1 MSIYRGAGGASDATD
16 DATVNAVAGYAS
28 DAAASATS
36 AATSATNA
44 ATSASAAN
52 ISVTSAATSA
62 SQAATSATN
71 ALSSANQANGFRL
84 GTIQQA
90 QAAIASANAA
100 AASASNA
107 STSATSANSSM
118 LGAYEYTL
126 DAFAANSS
134 ANGHASAAAASAAS
148 ALAIYGNTTA
158 MNAAVTASQ
167 TAATNAATSASSS
180 ATSAAEALVYKD
192 DAAGFASDANT
203 AYLAASD
210 EADIATE
217 QANVAVSA
225 ANSALAIYGNT
236 TLMNAAVGAAQAA
249 AEASSDSSVTATN
262 QANIAT
268 TQASNASTSATQ
280 AAASAAGAT
289 AIVTGV
295 ASTRPSVRPSL
306 LLDFANTRVLDP
318 RITFTRAS
326 TATFYD
332 NDTSAIAEQNL
343 LLQSEAFN
351 SASWTQFG
359 TAVSADVIAS
369 PNADST
375 ADLIYPTSSGVYRS
389 IRQDTITAQ
398 TVSIFAKAQN
408 KTWIALGK
416 GANLGNYTWFNLTT
430 GAVGTTSALVTTA
443 TITSVGN
450 GWYRCIIV
458 FTTPAIDCRY
468 MFSDADNSSGI
479 TVNGTD
485 GIYIWGAQLE
495 QRATATAYTPT
506 TTAAI
511 TNYIPVMQTAA
522 SGVARFDCN
531 PVTRESLGLLIEE
544 SRTNLLTYSE
554 QVDNAAWTKV
564 TSNVAANSIVAP
576 DGTLTADKIYDDV
589 TASTVHYVSRSLT
602 GLTNAASYTAT
613 VYAKAG
619 EKTGLRINLQGATN
633 ATAYYNL
640 STGVIGTVAA
650 GVTATM
656 TSVGNGWYR
665 CTYTRIIDATSAV
678 LFFHLVNP
686 SETVSYTGDGY
697 SGIYLW
703 GAQIEVGAFAT
714 SYIPTVASQVTRAA
728 DAASMTGTA
737 FSSWYNN
744 AEGTLYGEWATP
756 ASAVSRILVD
766 VEGATTSD
774 RIEIGINTSD
784 VLNPRTIVNG
794 AAAAGI
800 TAGTYVTGTRA
811 RLAFGYK
818 PGAYAS
824 SLNGVAVVT
833 NSSSASVPV
842 ISRLTIGSLSSGAN
856 PIRGTINKIAYYP
869 IRLSNTEL
877 QGLTA

>member
-84 GTIQQA
+84 ATIQQA

-249 AEASSDSSVTATN
+249 AEAASDSSVTATD

-295 ASTRPSVRPSL
+295 ASTRPSIRPSL

-343 LLQSEAFN
+343 LLQSQAFD
-351 SASWTQFG
+351 SASWGKGASVTLTANAATAPDG
-359 TAVSADVIAS
+359 TT
-369 PNADST
+369 T
-375 ADLIYPTSSGVYRS
+375 ADLMSTAAGTDSSAYRISQIAQGGVGDCVVSIYLRAST
-389 IRQDTITAQ
+389 DQ
-398 TVSIFAKAQN
+398 TVRLKLSSTNATVITTTLDVAVTS
-408 KTWIALGK
+408 TWTRFTVSGSVAAVNAGLVIGPAGVALS
-416 GANLGNYTWFNLTT
+416 N
-430 GAVGTTSALVTTA
+430 
-443 TITSVGN
+443 IE
-450 GWYRCIIV
+450 
-458 FTTPAIDCRY
+458 
-468 MFSDADNSSGI
+468 
-479 TVNGTD
+479 
-485 GIYIWGAQLE
+485 IWGAQLE
-495 QRATATAYTPT
+495 QRATVTAYTPT

-544 SRTNLLTYSE
+544 SRTNLVTYSE
-554 QVDNAAWTKV
+554 QFDHAIWLRPTATI
-564 TSNVAANSIVAP
+564 VANTIVAP
-576 DGTLTADKIYDDV
+576 DGNQTADKLNGNYVARGTFAISS
-589 TASTVHYVSRSLT
+589 STTYTQSVYVK
-602 GLTNAASYTAT
+602 
-613 VYAKAG
+613 KA
-619 EKTGLRINLQGATN
+619 EN
-633 ATAYYNL
+633 
-640 STGVIGTVAA
+640 
-650 GVTATM
+650 
-656 TSVGNGWYR
+656 TSVGFITNTSGTFTGIQVDLNTGAITQHLTMGFPTSYSAIPVGNDWW
-665 CTYTRIIDATSAV
+665 RIITTITSGSSTTSASVCYINNV
-678 LFFHLVNP
+678 LP
-686 SETVSYTGDGY
+686 TTTTGVY
-697 SGIYLW
+697 IW

-756 ASAVSRILVD
+756 SSAVSRVLVD

-833 NSSSASVPV
+833 NSSNASVPV